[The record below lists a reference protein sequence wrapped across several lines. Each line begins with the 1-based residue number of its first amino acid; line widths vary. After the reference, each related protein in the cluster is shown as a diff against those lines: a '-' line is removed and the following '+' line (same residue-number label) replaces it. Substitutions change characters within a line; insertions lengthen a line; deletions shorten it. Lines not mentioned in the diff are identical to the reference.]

1 MTLAGSTTGR
11 RFTLVSLLAL
21 TMAAG
26 TFIVP
31 AVGVL
36 ASSIRQNLGLE
47 LWQVGLLVTGS
58 PLVGAVLAP
67 ALGRVTDRI
76 GGKRSTVVTL
86 GAGALTLA
94 LVAASP
100 TYVIFLGAAMLTG
113 VSQGWANS
121 ATNKVISGS
130 YPPGRRG
137 VVVGIKQSG
146 VQFGAFLAGL
156 ALPAVAL
163 ALGWRGALLAAA
175 TIPLLGTLLT
185 AIFVPTAPPDPSLA
199 DREQRPPLPG
209 EVRFLALYGFLLGL
223 TVSATIGYTALFAED
238 VLGFS
243 PATAGVV
250 VALAGLVGVLGRV
263 LWGHAADVRG
273 RHIGILGV
281 LGLVGAAAG
290 LLMVGAAAIDPILVW
305 PAAVATGAGINAWN
319 AVGMLAVV
327 SVVSEDDAGRASG
340 VVQFGFLMGLALGAP
355 IFGAVVDATASYLPG
370 WLGVAFICLLASLL
384 TVLRDTRRLA
394 SEPS

>member
-11 RFTLVSLLAL
+11 RFTLVALLAL

-36 ASSIRQNLGLE
+36 ASSIRQDLGLE
-47 LWQVGLLVTGS
+47 LWQLGLLVTGS
-58 PLVGAVLAP
+58 PLVGALLAP

-76 GGKRSTVVTL
+76 GGKRSIVVTL
-86 GAGALTLA
+86 GAAALTLA
-94 LVAASP
+94 LFAASP
-100 TYVIFLGAAMLTG
+100 TYVILMGAAMCTG
-113 VSQGWANS
+113 VSQAWANS

-175 TIPLLGTLLT
+175 TIPLLGTLL
-185 AIFVPTAPPDPSLA
+185 AAVFVPTAPPDPSLA
-199 DREQRPPLPG
+199 DGERRPPLPG

-250 VALAGLVGVLGRV
+250 VAVAGLVGVLGRV
-263 LWGHAADVRG
+263 LWGRAADMRG
-273 RHIGILGV
+273 RHTGILGV
-281 LGLVGAAAG
+281 LGVVGAAAG

-327 SVVSEDDAGRASG
+327 SVVSEDAAGQASG

-355 IFGAVVDATASYLPG
+355 IFGAVVDATGSYVPG
-370 WLGVAFICLLASLL
+370 WLGVAFICLFASLL
-384 TVLRDTRRLA
+384 TVLRHTRR
-394 SEPS
+394 